1 MQSEEGSRQLEQGVA
16 RVMPVVFLSE
26 AVTLVLV
33 LEAKSLSKVSEG

>member
-16 RVMPVVFLSE
+16 RVMPVAFLSE
-26 AVTLVLV
+26 TVTLV